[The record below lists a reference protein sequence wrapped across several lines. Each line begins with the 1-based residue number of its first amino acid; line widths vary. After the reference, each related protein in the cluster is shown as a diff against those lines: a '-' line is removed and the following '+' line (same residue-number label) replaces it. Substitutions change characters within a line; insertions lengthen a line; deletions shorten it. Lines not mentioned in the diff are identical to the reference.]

1 METLT
6 RKGGTL
12 PLHGAHTAFSCYPAL
27 RLYRLSKS
35 QRGIDVVSLT
45 LGNSGFL
52 VGQKIGIAIG
62 TLLNFQVPVV
72 GYLIGSLIG
81 TAFSV
86 VYQIGKKKLISF
98 CVDSGFT
105 CFGLVDQDYSLPESV
120 LKGLGIDV
128 IDIPR
133 TEVPTTNLQ
142 RTEVRSQ
149 LSSTPLETINISMIK
164 RGIISVNKVGYI
176 Q

>member
-1 METLT
+1 METPT

-35 QRGIDVVSLT
+35 PRGIDVVSLT

-86 VYQIGKKKLISF
+86 VYQIGKKKRISF

-105 CFGLVDQDYSLPESV
+105 CFGLVDQDYSLPVSV

-164 RGIISVNKVGYI
+164 RGIISVNKVGNI